1 MGMGKSSSAAPVQ
14 ETPTVTPAIAK
25 DADIAHAMGSQQQQ
39 ERSLR
44 RGIASTYTRFGQ
56 MQAVSDSTNGAKRTL
71 G

>member
-14 ETPTVTPAIAK
+14 EPTVTPAIAK

-56 MQAVSDSTNGAKRTL
+56 MQTVGDGTNGAKRTL